1 MSRRIVQFGTS
12 RFLQAHVDLFV
23 HEARASG
30 QDIGP
35 ITIVQTTADVGRS
48 TRVQAFRRA
57 SGFPV
62 RIRGRRDGVTIDE
75 IVEVQSVDQA
85 FAAHEH
91 WSQIVD
97 HFANDAEIVVSNVGD
112 RGYEL
117 DGNDRRFDYRSNVA
131 PASFPSKLL
140 ALLLARY
147 NAGARPLLFLPC
159 ELRPSNGRALGGIV
173 RNLAE
178 EMHTPFLFRKW
189 LQDHVVF
196 ADTLV
201 DRIVSEQLEPIGER
215 RR

>member
-1 MSRRIVQFGTS
+1 M
-12 RFLQAHVDLFV
+12 A
-23 HEARASG
+23 
-30 QDIGP
+30 
-35 ITIVQTTADVGRS
+35 
-48 TRVQAFRRA
+48 
-57 SGFPV
+57 
-62 RIRGRRDGVTIDE
+62 IDE

-91 WSQIVD
+91 WSEIVD

-112 RGYEL
+112 RGYVL
-117 DGNDRRFDYRSNVA
+117 DENDGRFDYRSNLA

-178 EMHTPFLFRKW
+178 EMHTPFVFRKW

-201 DRIVSEQLEPIGER
+201 DRIVSEQLEPIGAIAEPYALWAIR
-215 RR
+215 RSDFGECLSILRLLWPTISRLSSV